1 MKEGAFI
8 GAVVALLIYVALP
21 IYGDN
26 GTPASVFPTAQVI
39 SDTNS
44 FNGYVSNLPFST
56 MVFFALEIM
65 GVSLGIG
72 AQMVFRKVYESKQQS

>member
-8 GAVVALLIYVALP
+8 GAVVALLIYVMLP

-26 GTPASVFPTAQVI
+26 GQPASVFPTANVV
-39 SDTNS
+39 SDTSS

-65 GVSLGIG
+65 GVSLGIA
-72 AQMVFRKVYESKQQS
+72 AQMIFKKVHPEQQN

>member
-8 GAVVALLIYVALP
+8 GAVVALLIYVMLP

-26 GTPASVFPTAQVI
+26 GQPASVFPTANVV
-39 SDTNS
+39 SDASS

-65 GVSLGIG
+65 GVSLGIA
-72 AQMVFRKVYESKQQS
+72 AQMIFKKVHPEQQN

>member
-8 GAVVALLIYVALP
+8 GAVVALLIYVMLP

-26 GTPASVFPTAQVI
+26 GQPASVFPTANVV
-39 SDTNS
+39 SDTGS

-56 MVFFALEIM
+56 MVFFALEIV
-65 GVSLGIG
+65 GVSLGIA
-72 AQMVFRKVYESKQQS
+72 AQMIFKKTLPQQQS